1 MERVKNAVMIE
12 MVFFLLDHEMEEL
25 LIVMFLVLILHL
37 GIIISVIF
45 CLKYIVAKHLVVQ
58 VEIVIVTM
66 S

>member
-1 MERVKNAVMIE
+1 MERVKSVVMIE
-12 MVFFLLDHEMEEL
+12 MVFFLQVHEMEEL
-25 LIVMFLVLILHL
+25 LIVMFLVLILRL

-45 CLKYIVAKHLVVQ
+45 CLKYIVVKHLVVQ

>member
-1 MERVKNAVMIE
+1 MERVKSAVMIE
-12 MVFFLLDHEMEEL
+12 MVFFLLVHEMEEL
-25 LIVMFLVLILHL
+25 LIVMFLVLILRL

-45 CLKYIVAKHLVVQ
+45 CLKYIVVKHLVVQ